1 MLCPFFVVYKHMEV
15 HNMRQYAKPKYET
28 KPFII
33 IDNTYAVYRAIDKRR
48 CNKVVRISEQ
58 PTT

>member
-1 MLCPFFVVYKHMEV
+1 
-15 HNMRQYAKPKYET
+15 MRQYAKPKYET

-33 IDNTYAVYRAIDKRR
+33 IDNTYAVYRAVDKRR

-58 PTT
+58 LTA